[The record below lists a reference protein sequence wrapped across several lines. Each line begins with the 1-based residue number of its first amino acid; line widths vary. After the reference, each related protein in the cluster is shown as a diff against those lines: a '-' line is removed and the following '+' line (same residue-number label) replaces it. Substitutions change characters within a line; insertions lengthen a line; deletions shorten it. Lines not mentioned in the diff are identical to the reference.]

1 MKIIVPFPHTI
12 FRPIQERFD
21 ETSILFIYRT
31 KKWEWS
37 THGGSERFV
46 RGVIEKI
53 TFYGKRRGKANRKR
67 RADTLGYKTRVGNS
81 AQTDPIQLSFAR
93 STREAWL
100 QSGKRDRKIR
110 AAFFIYMYISSYVC
124 TYPLK
129 RTQFFCLHPTF
140 LDLSRCLCLL
150 PLGYLIH
157 NTYFMPI
164 YRITN
169 TRNEK

>member
-110 AAFFIYMYISSYVC
+110 AAFFIRMYIYVCACARVYIRLCMYLPVEKDPVFLSSSYVSGFI
-124 TYPLK
+124 TVFVSSPAG
-129 RTQFFCLHPTF
+129 
-140 LDLSRCLCLL
+140 LSDS
-150 PLGYLIH
+150 
-157 NTYFMPI
+157 
-164 YRITN
+164 
-169 TRNEK
+169 